1 MSKAKRIILPVAI
14 ILLAILA
21 AQLLIAGR
29 EELKPRSVT
38 PEVPLVDILTVE
50 LSPVS
55 ISIKS
60 YGTVESPNRLQL
72 TSDVTGRVEFI
83 APSFRTGEL
92 VKAGDELLRIDDSQ
106 YRLAVQQAELA
117 AAEAELS
124 LAEELARL
132 GLKDGSA
139 AAKKARQEHPR
150 VARAVAQSKAARA
163 QLDKAKQDLSRTRM
177 VAPFDAIVVS
187 RNVAVGQYV
196 VTAGQLGV
204 LLDASMA
211 EITVSVPADQL
222 QWMSAGDALDVR
234 VRPAGQSDA
243 LWQGKLDRVHSQ
255 LDEQTRVARL
265 VIQVEDPYGLSA
277 SNDARTLRF
286 GQFVETE
293 IDGLVVE
300 QGVRIP
306 REALFGQSTV
316 YVLDEDNKL
325 RRKQVSVARSEGDA
339 VVVDGGLNSGDRL
352 VLTRLSLM
360 ADGSPVRVQDS
371 RQGQG
376 V

>member
-1 MSKAKRIILPVAI
+1 MSKAKRVILPVAI
-14 ILLAILA
+14 ILLAIVA

-38 PEVPLVDILTVE
+38 PEVPLVDVLTVE
-50 LSPVS
+50 MSPVS

-83 APSFRTGEL
+83 APSFRNGEL

-106 YRLAVQQAELA
+106 YQLAVQQAELA
-117 AAEAELS
+117 AADAELS

-132 GLKDGSA
+132 GLKDGTA

-150 VARAVAQSKAARA
+150 VARAVAQSKAAKA
-163 QLDKAKQDLSRTRM
+163 QLDKAKQDLDRTRI

-204 LLDASMA
+204 LLDASLA

-222 QWMSAGDALDVR
+222 QWMEAGDKLAVR
-234 VRPAGQSDA
+234 VRPAGQTGTF
-243 LWQGKLDRVHSQ
+243 WQGRLGRVHSQ

-293 IDGLVVE
+293 IDGLVVAE
-300 QGVRIP
+300 GVRIP

-339 VVVDGGLNSGDRL
+339 VVVDGGLSAGDRL

-360 ADGSPVRVQDS
+360 ADGSPVRVQDNS
-371 RQGQG
+371 TGQG